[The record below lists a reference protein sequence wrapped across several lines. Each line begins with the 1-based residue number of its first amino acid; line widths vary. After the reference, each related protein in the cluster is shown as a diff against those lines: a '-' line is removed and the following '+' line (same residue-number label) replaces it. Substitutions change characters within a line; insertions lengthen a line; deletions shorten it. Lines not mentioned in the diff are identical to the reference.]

1 MIILTVSYGNRKQSK
16 TYLTDDTGMASFVL
30 ETSAWDNSSKVILQ
44 VRKQLLQTSLELS
57 R

>member
-1 MIILTVSYGNRKQSK
+1 MILTVSYGSRKQSK
-16 TYLTDDTGMASFVL
+16 TFLTDDTGMASFVL

-44 VRKQLLQTSLELS
+44 VRNQLLQTSLELS